1 MCPIKNGVKYSCFM
15 NEKIRKAKYFSSL
28 KNIAGIH
35 FDYLKYPGNAYKY
48 NGGINV
54 INSFIKQAVTELK
67 KRIKI

>member
-1 MCPIKNGVKYSCFM
+1 MELNILVLWMKELKKQNILHHGV
-15 NEKIRKAKYFSSL
+15 
-28 KNIAGIH
+28 AGIH